1 MSPAADRPPG
11 RVARKILAVAL
22 KSTGLRTKFAAGT
35 LTPSERRAILHAVVQ
50 VGKERLKAEGQRLA
64 KRLERAAK
72 SESDGLGFS
81 LLSAAMFTSR
91 RSAVTSWAARVG
103 KYLRELFV
111 AGSLAL
117 LGPANLTQPNLVSLA
132 AAHASQL
139 TYLDDF
145 KAEILDG
152 EQQVDGTLAARA
164 AMYASAAWGV
174 AQGIGREQAI
184 ASGHTHERR
193 VHQGSDAPCPG
204 CEEQRDLGWQPI
216 GTLKAIGDSPCRTN
230 CHCHYEYMNDNEI
243 MSEVVTMSKLTKKQR
258 DALPESD
265 FGDPARRLFP
275 IVDQDDV
282 DSAAHLI
289 GKAKNPEAV
298 KKRIIAIARR
308 KGLKIPEAWKADKAA
323 AMSSH
328 DGDGDSGVNDPASA
342 LAVAA
347 HVAAFDLG
355 GSPDADGDFILYRD
369 SLLFRAGDYPDR
381 QYSMTPEE
389 LWAAVEQFE
398 GPVRNELEHF
408 NTQGNLTILDGKLG
422 EVREVR
428 LSDDGT
434 ELRGT
439 VAIPKWLDGIWK
451 APAKQISAVWD
462 RETKRLL
469 RLGLTIKG
477 RVSDAALMAAFSAAQ
492 PKAGGTE
499 TETPA
504 EPMHEPS
511 SADPS
516 PAASPLAA
524 TLAALFDAANKT
536 AHGQRRIQMIHD
548 MAAEGGAVCERGGK
562 ATKGKFGIAPS
573 GAVTPSLAASSMFTA
588 ARERSGLQAIHDLT
602 TKHGASCRIMSIA
615 PASYSA
621 SPAGQPKGKSSM
633 NPIQVLKAALFG
645 AKAAEVQVDPE
656 ISDDQARAVFAL
668 LGGNGE
674 PPKPAEKSAAATP
687 ATPAAPATAAATFS
701 DTPEGRAA
709 MDRIR
714 QLEETVER
722 ERRQRVKD
730 DSIRFAAETVAT
742 FGVGGDIAKLLR
754 DDMAALLSQLAEDD
768 HKNKVA
774 VTFSTGSALSESKTG
789 DRVMAFLALVKKL
802 PRSHMMGQY
811 VDGSGKLK
819 DGYTALFNEIAPPDP
834 NAPMTPERRRQLLA
848 HTDAGLAVL
857 QAETANGKA
866 K

>member
-11 RVARKILAVAL
+11 RVAKRILAAAL

-35 LTPSERRAILHAVVQ
+35 LTPSERRLILHAVVQ

-64 KRLERAAK
+64 KRLERAA
-72 SESDGLGFS
+72 ESDPDGLGFS
-81 LLSAAMFTSR
+81 SLSLVLFTSR

-117 LGPANLTQPNLVSLA
+117 LGPANLTQLNLVSLA
-132 AAHASQL
+132 AAHAAQL
-139 TYLDDF
+139 TYLADF

-152 EQQVDGTLAARA
+152 SQPVDGTLSARA

-174 AQGIGREQAI
+174 AQGIGREHAI

-204 CEEQRDLGWQPI
+204 CEEQRDRGWQPI

-243 MSEVVTMSKLTKKQR
+243 MSEVVTMSKLSKKQR

-289 GKAKNPEAV
+289 GKAKNPEKV
-298 KKRIIAIARR
+298 KARIIAIAKR
-308 KGLKIPEAWKADKAA
+308 KGLKIPDAWKADKAA
-323 AMSSH
+323 LMSAGSSNLS
-328 DGDGDSGVNDPASA
+328 DAAIENGP
-342 LAVAA
+342 VAT
-347 HVAAFDLG
+347 FDLG
-355 GSPDADGDFILYRD
+355 GQPDADGGLIHYRD
-369 SLLFRAGDYPDR
+369 SLIFRAGDYPDKNF
-381 QYSMTPEE
+381 SMTPEE
-389 LWAAVEQFE
+389 LWAAAEEFE
-398 GPVRNELEHF
+398 GPIPNELAHF
-408 NTQGNLTILDGKLG
+408 TSLKDFGVLPEDHAATIFDGKLG
-422 EVREVR
+422 HLEEVR
-428 LSDDGT
+428 LSEDGT

-439 VAIPKWLDGIWK
+439 VAIPKWLDSVWQGPKKVSAAWH
-451 APAKQISAVWD
+451 PA
-462 RETKRLL
+462 TKKLL
-469 RLGLTIKG
+469 RIGLVLNG
-477 RVSDAALMAAFSAAQ
+477 RVPGAVLMAAFSAAQ
-492 PKAGGTE
+492 PKVGGTE

-504 EPMHEPS
+504 EPMPELSP
-511 SADPS
+511 ADPS

-524 TLAALFDAANKT
+524 TLAVLFDAANKT

-562 ATKGKFGIAPS
+562 STKGKLGIAPS
-573 GAVTPSLAASSMFTA
+573 GAVTPSLASSSMFTA
-588 ARERSGLQAIHDLT
+588 ARERSGLQSIHDLT

-674 PPKPAEKSAAATP
+674 PPKPAEKPAATP
-687 ATPAAPATAAATFS
+687 APATSAPAAATFS